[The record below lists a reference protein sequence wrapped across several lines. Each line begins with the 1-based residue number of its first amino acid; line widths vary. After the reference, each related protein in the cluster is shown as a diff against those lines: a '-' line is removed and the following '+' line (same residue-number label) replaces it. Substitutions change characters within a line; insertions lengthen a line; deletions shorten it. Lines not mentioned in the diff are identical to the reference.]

1 MTIQI
6 RGYIATSADGYIAT
20 LDGSVAFLT
29 PFQSIDCGYDDFIK
43 EIDIILM
50 GRKTYEVICSF
61 GTEWPYP
68 NQKGFIVS
76 SNPHLTLCDSSL
88 SVWTNGVSTLI
99 DHLQQNY
106 SGNVWVVGGTQLQ
119 NTLIEQNLI
128 NRLDVF
134 IMPVLLGSGIPLF
147 PRFNTT
153 ERQLK
158 ALQAE
163 MIENKIIKQSYVFS
177 G

>member
-1 MTIQI
+1 V
-6 RGYIATSADGYIAT
+6 SA
-20 LDGSVAFLT
+20 
-29 PFQSIDCGYDDFIK
+29 
-43 EIDIILM
+43 
-50 GRKTYEVICSF
+50 
-61 GTEWPYP
+61 
-68 NQKGFIVS
+68 
-76 SNPHLTLCDSSL
+76 
-88 SVWTNGVSTLI
+88 LI

-128 NRLDVF
+128 NQLDVF

-158 ALQAE
+158 SLQAE
-163 MIENKIIKQSYVFS
+163 MIENKIIKQSYVF
-177 G
+177 